1 MNISAKV
8 IQGHLRVLDIQSTI
22 SQILHQEQS
31 QKVKVFI
38 NQPILAKREV
48 KFLFVEFSLWA
59 KREAKIICLDFCE
72 EIDQNSLRRRCW
84 TFRKTLFQQKRS
96 ITPIRNFPQWGVSL

>member
-8 IQGHLRVLDIQSTI
+8 IQGHLPVLDIPTTI

-38 NQPILAKREV
+38 NPILAKRE
-48 KFLFVEFSLWA
+48 
-59 KREAKIICLDFCE
+59 
-72 EIDQNSLRRRCW
+72 
-84 TFRKTLFQQKRS
+84 
-96 ITPIRNFPQWGVSL
+96 